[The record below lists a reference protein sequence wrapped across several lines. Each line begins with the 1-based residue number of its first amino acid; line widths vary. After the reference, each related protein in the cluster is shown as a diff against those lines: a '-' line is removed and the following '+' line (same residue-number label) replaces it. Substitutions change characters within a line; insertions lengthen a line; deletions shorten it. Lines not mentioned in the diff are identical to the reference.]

1 MSDKIMQI
9 PVDDLLD
16 SLKSGYEE
24 YRDCLANG
32 HDDEDLGHIKGF
44 CVTIEQILAS
54 YGGIKST
61 EMLEIKRPI
70 IGDTSLRRKKPKVNY
85 NIPTIFRNKKD

>member
-9 PVDDLLD
+9 PVDDFLE

-24 YRDCLANG
+24 YKECLANG
-32 HDDEDLGHIKGF
+32 HDEDDLSHIKGF

-54 YGGIKST
+54 YGGVTST
-61 EMLEIKRPI
+61 EMLAIKKPI
-70 IGDTSLRRKKPKVNY
+70 IGNVSFRRKKPKVNY
-85 NIPTIFRNKKD
+85 DVPTIIRRQK